1 MRIWT
6 GNKNMECYRKMENR
20 LLKKY
25 HGKVAVFSDG
35 KLIAIGRDIKDAV
48 EKASK
53 ISKKK
58 ELFVRELFSPEE
70 QVEAI
75 LWV

>member
-6 GNKNMECYRKMENR
+6 GNKNMESFRKMENR

-35 KLIAIGRDIKDAV
+35 KLIAIGKDIGDAV
-48 EKASK
+48 KKARKLSTSK
-53 ISKKK
+53 NFFVK
-58 ELFVRELFSPEE
+58 ELFSAKE
-70 QVEAI
+70 QTEAI
-75 LWV
+75 L